1 MVGIVLVSHS
11 ALLARGLQEITA
23 EMSHSQV
30 KIVAAGGIDNQTM
43 GTNAE
48 RIRRAIESVYSLD
61 GVLILFDLGSA
72 LLSTEVALESLT
84 SEMRENIVISDAPMV
99 EGAVVAAV
107 EASLGRSLAR
117 VNAAAEAARNMPKLP
132 S

>member
-11 ALLARGLQEITA
+11 ALLARGLQEIAA

-30 KIVAAGGIDNQTM
+30 KIVAAGGIDDQTM

-48 RIRRAIESVYSLD
+48 RIRQAIESVYSLD

-72 LLSTEVALESLT
+72 LLSTEVALESL
-84 SEMRENIVISDAPMV
+84 SPEMRENIIISDAPIV

-117 VNAAAEAARNMPKLP
+117 VNAAAEAARDMPKLP

>member
-30 KIVAAGGIDNQTM
+30 EIVAAGGIDDQTM

-48 RIRRAIESVYSLD
+48 RIRKAIESVYSLD

-84 SEMRENIVISDAPMV
+84 PEMRENIMISDAPMV

-117 VNAAAEAARNMPKLP
+117 VNAAAEAARNMPKLTN
-132 S
+132 

>member
-30 KIVAAGGIDNQTM
+30 KIVAAGGIDDETM

-48 RIRRAIESVYSLD
+48 RIRQAIESVYSLD

-84 SEMRENIVISDAPMV
+84 PDMRENIVISDAPMV

-117 VNAAAEAARNMPKLP
+117 VNAAAEAARDMPKLP

>member
-11 ALLARGLQEITA
+11 ALLARGLQEITI

-30 KIVAAGGIDNQTM
+30 KIVAAGGIDDQTM

-48 RIRRAIESVYSLD
+48 RIRQAIASAYSLD

-84 SEMRENIVISDAPMV
+84 PEMRENIIISDAPMV

-117 VNAAAEAARNMPKLP
+117 VNAAAEAARDMPKLP
-132 S
+132 N